1 MTFELSDTE
10 AIYLYGILRK
20 ELKSLESVKPSS
32 LVKADVKLY
41 KYSFLPL
48 SSKRTS
54 KVFTLLHL
62 LSVTSPI
69 TIFLAA

>member
-10 AIYLYGILRK
+10 AIYLYGILR

-41 KYSFLPL
+41 KRIIGKIETAAPQLKELP
-48 SSKRTS
+48 
-54 KVFTLLHL
+54 
-62 LSVTSPI
+62 I
-69 TIFLAA
+69 